1 MVDAGLL
8 QIAGVAISYVGLATG
23 LAKIHSDWAKWE
35 TTDLLVDRDWLTLAI
50 DAGILDG
57 AEDDYSWSR
66 ENKVATRELKGTH
79 SVVVA
84 ADEKKRTKYRIVRG
98 REGNLDVLLK
108 RLEG

>member
-8 QIAGVAISYVGLATG
+8 QIAGVAISYIGLSTG

-35 TTDLLVDRDWLTLAI
+35 KADLLVDGDWLKLAI
-50 DAGILDG
+50 GKDILDG
-57 AEDDYSWSR
+57 TESDYRWSR

-84 ADEKKRTKYRIVRG
+84 ADEKKRTRYRIVRG
-98 REGNLDVLLK
+98 HEGNLDVLLK